1 MKKVLI
7 IEDYYALADIESLLC
22 TMEGYEVK
30 VAKSGDEGLAA
41 FVEFQ
46 PDLVLLDLMLPG
58 DLSGTQVLER
68 IRSDHGSDPK
78 VLVVSALVNAS
89 TAPKLEQRADARE
102 ALQDQGTRFA
112 HPVDAR
118 PVRSST
124 LGGRCEQNHRRHL
137 VAGQSRS
144 ASRRHLVLADVAA
157 RTSSRSSRRV
167 PARSA
172 C

>member
-89 TAPKLEQRADARE
+89 TAPKLEAYGNV
-102 ALQDQGTRFA
+102 L
-112 HPVDAR
+112 
-118 PVRSST
+118 T
-124 LGGRCEQNHRRHL
+124 LAKPFKIKEL
-137 VAGQSRS
+137 
-144 ASRRHLVLADVAA
+144 ASRIQSMLA
-157 RTSSRSSRRV
+157 
-167 PARSA
+167 P
-172 C
+172 

>member
-1 MKKVLI
+1 MTLATSTAMKKVLI

-41 FVEFQ
+41 FGEFQ

-68 IRSDHGSDPK
+68 IRTDHGSDPK

-89 TAPKLEQRADARE
+89 TAPKLEAYGNVQ
-102 ALQDQGTRFA
+102 
-112 HPVDAR
+112 
-118 PVRSST
+118 T
-124 LGGRCEQNHRRHL
+124 LAKPFKIKEL
-137 VAGQSRS
+137 
-144 ASRRHLVLADVAA
+144 ASRIQSMLA
-157 RTSSRSSRRV
+157 
-167 PARSA
+167 P
-172 C
+172 

>member
-1 MKKVLI
+1 GVRCSVTGWSPRSGSPKCACYIRPDSPMSPATSTAMKKVLI

-41 FVEFQ
+41 FVDFQ

-89 TAPKLEQRADARE
+89 TAPKLEAYGNVQ
-102 ALQDQGTRFA
+102 
-112 HPVDAR
+112 
-118 PVRSST
+118 T
-124 LGGRCEQNHRRHL
+124 LAKPFKIKEL
-137 VAGQSRS
+137 
-144 ASRRHLVLADVAA
+144 ASRIQSMLAPQGVLH
-157 RTSSRSSRRV
+157 S
-167 PARSA
+167 
-172 C
+172 